1 MVMKTEFDKFYNE
14 QMKQLTEELAESP
27 QTDTEILRLAI
38 QAELDAINLY
48 DQLAAKASNEDVKK
62 VLLDI
67 STEEKVHVSEFET
80 VLKQIDP
87 QEIGADIQAKKEVI
101 ALELEK

>member
-38 QAELDAINLY
+38 QSELDAINLY

-67 STEEKVHVSEFET
+67 SAEEKVHVSEFET